1 MPLQENTFDRYDGL
15 SSTRRAVVR
24 RREFIA
30 LFSGAAAWPFAAR
43 AQQPTPAIGYLNGAS
58 AAEFPHLLAAF
69 NNGLAERGFVEG
81 RNLRM
86 EYRYADGHYDRLP
99 ALAADLVNRKVSVI
113 VATAG
118 TPTIRAAKAATSTI
132 PIVFV
137 IGGDPVKFGFVGSL
151 SHPGGNIT
159 GITLFGIELA
169 AKRLGLLLELTPAAK
184 IIGVL
189 VNPNNPIS
197 EPQLTDLQ
205 AGARS
210 LGRELVVFNACSES
224 DFTTVSAALDE
235 KHVNALVVAAD
246 PFFDDRRAQI
256 VSIAARQ
263 KVPTCYV
270 RHEFVRQGGLISYG
284 ADVPDAFRQAGIY
297 TGQILKGE
305 KPANLPVMQPTKF
318 ELAINL
324 KAAKALGL
332 TVPSTLL
339 ARADE
344 VIE

>member
-1 MPLQENTFDRYDGL
+1 MK
-15 SSTRRAVVR
+15 
-24 RREFIA
+24 RREFLA
-30 LFSGAAAWPFAAR
+30 LLSGSAAWPLAAG
-43 AQQPTPAIGYLNGAS
+43 AQQPTPVIGYLNGAS
-58 AAEFPHLLAAF
+58 AAEFLHLLAAF
-69 NNGLAERGFVEG
+69 NKGLIEAGFTEG
-81 RNLRM
+81 LNLRM

-99 ALAADLVNRKVSVI
+99 ALAADLVSRKVSVI

-137 IGGDPVKFGFVGSL
+137 IGGDPVRFGFVASL

-169 AKRLGLLLELTPAAK
+169 AKRLGLLLELIPAANM
-184 IIGVL
+184 IGVL
-189 VNPNNPIS
+189 ANPNNPVS

-205 AGARS
+205 AAARS
-210 LGRELVVFNACSES
+210 LGRELVVFRASSES
-224 DFTTVSAALDE
+224 DLTSVSTALDQ
-235 KHVNALVVAAD
+235 KRVDALVVAAD

-256 VSIAARQ
+256 VSLVARQ
-263 KVPTCYV
+263 KVPACYV
-270 RHEFVRQGGLISYG
+270 RHEFVREGGLISYG
-284 ADVPDAFRQAGIY
+284 ADVPDAFRQAGVY
-297 TGQILKGE
+297 AGRILKGE

-324 KAAKALGL
+324 NAAKALGL

-339 ARADE
+339 VRADE